1 VRNLLVDTGP
11 LVAFANKRDKWHAD
25 AGRFFNGF
33 DGALVTTLAV
43 VTEVCALL
51 PDHLATVFL
60 HSIERSNFTL
70 VHVPESELP
79 AIAALMVKYVDRPM
93 DFADAS
99 LIWLSDA
106 SGITEIA
113 TIDSGFHMYRTKRG
127 RSLRNRFPQ

>member
-1 VRNLLVDTGP
+1 MRKLLVDTGP
-11 LVAFANKRDKWHAD
+11 LVALANKRDKRHVD
-25 AGRFFNGF
+25 ASGFFSRY
-33 DGALVTTLAV
+33 DGALLTTVAV

-51 PDHLATVFL
+51 PRHHATVFL
-60 HSIERSNFTL
+60 HTIERSNFVL

-79 AIAALMVKYVDRPM
+79 LLAALMVKYVDRPM

-113 TIDSGFHMYRTKRG
+113 TMDSGCHVYRTKRG
-127 RSLRNRFPQ
+127 RALRNRFP